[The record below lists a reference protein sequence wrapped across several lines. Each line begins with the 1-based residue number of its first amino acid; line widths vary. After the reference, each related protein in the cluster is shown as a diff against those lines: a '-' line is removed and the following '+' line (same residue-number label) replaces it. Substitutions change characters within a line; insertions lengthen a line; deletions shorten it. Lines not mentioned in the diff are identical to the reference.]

1 MIVEAEDGAEYGYI
15 EDIAEDLIARGI
27 VNAEQRIRD
36 WKRRDLLKAAGY
48 VGRRPVFRMADVLDV
63 EKATRLTV
71 TRRGGPKR
79 LTSEVAHRTLILSLE
94 QLRPKGPAIAP
105 GIVMFRAG
113 DP

>member
-1 MIVEAEDGAEYGYI
+1 MIVKGEDGSEYGYI

-27 VNAEQRIRD
+27 INAEQRIRD

-63 EKATRLTV
+63 EKTTRLAV
-71 TRRGGPKR
+71 TRRGGPPR
-79 LTSEVAHRTLILSLE
+79 LTSEATHRTLILSLE
-94 QLRPKGPAIAP
+94 QMRPKGPATVP
-105 GIVMFRAG
+105 GTVTFGAG